1 MVLAHMD
8 IIRLR
13 GDKVAPESQCQI
25 PRFESG
31 FSNRDNRQCSL
42 CNITVYIVK
51 MEQKERNYS
60 SAKTIIWTHRILN
73 DRMEKPFK
81 GRRFVYNLLYR
92 GECARIS

>member
-1 MVLAHMD
+1 MD

-51 MEQKERNYS
+51 
-60 SAKTIIWTHRILN
+60 IIPPLPILP
-73 DRMEKPFK
+73 RVFLSGP
-81 GRRFVYNLLYR
+81 FVYCILYI
-92 GECARIS
+92 GTWSSISNWTFL